1 MISYGFRVKILKTKK
16 FHEYNFIINK
26 KSQNFFALFLKMKYN
41 NFVKYF
47 IIPKIM
53 ENYQEFTDNNEKNEI
68 IDSNNHKEINYISIV
83 EELKNCERNEL
94 IEVLKAETIPPIDGV
109 KDMKKIPESDLMIEV
124 SSFSEKIEENTKKWN
139 WDEILCS
146 WEEIKQIK
154 IKPNEIMRDNIK
166 LQDIKWNQT
175 RNEIFE
181 NNPEILN
188 NKKLESFKTDEE
200 FIDEVKWY
208 FERFWEEITLNYKHK
223 EIISR
228 NTIKNAINDGKEAN
242 LRAQLYRLFSEND
255 KLYQEFLDRI
265 WASKGFI
272 LWVED
277 RWLRWWTES
286 WGIHMWVDYNLPKGT
301 PVNSIYEWKVVAIW
315 TKEWIKKDPNVKR
328 NDEIEQ
334 YFKDHEE
341 DRDMWSLWSMMVIQ
355 HQIWWKTFYS
365 YYLHITP
372 NREIWDEIE
381 KGEEVWKLAGYDT
394 NGHWQPHLHFT
405 IMRDMTYP
413 ILRGYLNKNSITES
427 EKTEYWVV
435 CIDKELKKNPGLSDQ
450 EKEELQEKLQE
461 QNTKAYEKL
470 YNDKYSK
477 DMINPMEIYN

>member
-1 MISYGFRVKILKTKK
+1 
-16 FHEYNFIINK
+16 
-26 KSQNFFALFLKMKYN
+26 MKYN

-53 ENYQEFTDNNEKNEI
+53 ENYQEFKDDNEKNEV
-68 IDSNNHKEINYISIV
+68 IDRGNPNKINYISIL

-109 KDMKKIPESDLMIEV
+109 KDMKKIPESDLMIKV
-124 SSFSEKIEENTKKWN
+124 SSFFSEKIEENTKKWN

-154 IKPNEIMRDNIK
+154 INPNEIMRDNIK

-208 FERFWEEITLNYKHK
+208 FERLWEEITLNYKHT

-228 NTIKNAINDGKEAN
+228 NTIKNAIDNRKEAN

-341 DRDMWSLWSMMVIQ
+341 DTNMWSLWSMMVIQ

-372 NREIWDEIE
+372 NREIWDEIK
-381 KGEEVWKLAGYDT
+381 KGEEVWKLAGFDS
-394 NGHWQPHLHFT
+394 NGHRQPHLHFT
-405 IMRDMTYP
+405 IMQDMTSP
-413 ILRGYLNKNSITES
+413 IMRGYLNNWSIS
-427 EKTEYWVV
+427 EEEKQCGNTFQELYDNKYWQEM
-435 CIDKELKKNPGLSDQ
+435 IDPN
-450 EKEELQEKLQE
+450 
-461 QNTKAYEKL
+461 
-470 YNDKYSK
+470 
-477 DMINPMEIYN
+477 EIYN